1 MDFIANELPP
11 PPTPPEEVERRLA
24 LAEELARLEREE
36 EERERQKAYK
46 LAHPDEDEDEY
57 EGKPR
62 NRNLDAVRNGD
73 DGSRRGSLL
82 APPPRSRQGS
92 ITIGGTER
100 RGSYYDDG
108 VTTRA
113 TVAMV
118 TDDPEH
124 KKNLKQSLSG
134 VFNDETTEGVF
145 DSTDAS
151 NHPSGELSSS
161 SAGQKSAKAGGR
173 GKSST
178 AAAGGGPGAAV
189 ASNGSAGGA
198 AGGVAS
204 SAGGAAM
211 AAGGVASNAGGAAM
225 AAGGVA
231 ANAGGGGVVMSA
243 GGVAANASAGGAA
256 MSAGGVASNASAG
269 GAMTGVAY
277 KSSTGVENERL
288 SVIDGS
294 QAYFSGGVENGGGEA
309 SGVAAAI
316 AGMQAA
322 LGNLPEDAS
331 PEQLQTV
338 LADSEMDPSERDKLM
353 KAFSLGVSAESRALM
368 QQILA
373 SNSSQDEIS
382 SRVAALLAGT
392 ALSTS
397 RGDKTS
403 NLRGDVKMEQYDIG
417 NLDLSARKR
426 TDDFTMPD
434 IPDIEIDG
442 VRTGRDYS
450 GSRRTGTAE
459 NGYDVSSGSVR
470 RRKYYTASQGEDDSS
485 SVNLRGASL
494 DLMRAKR
501 GSIKRQSELLRE
513 SRKKAQERE
522 EERQRKRSYY
532 RQIAGLRKAKVPMM
546 VYSCG
551 GFSRCF
557 RVARYYDVEGPPVGV
572 VFERPEDERRSLNP
586 DL

>member
-1 MDFIANELPP
+1 
-11 PPTPPEEVERRLA
+11 
-24 LAEELARLEREE
+24 
-36 EERERQKAYK
+36 
-46 LAHPDEDEDEY
+46 
-57 EGKPR
+57 
-62 NRNLDAVRNGD
+62 
-73 DGSRRGSLL
+73 
-82 APPPRSRQGS
+82 
-92 ITIGGTER
+92 
-100 RGSYYDDG
+100 
-108 VTTRA
+108 
-113 TVAMV
+113 
-118 TDDPEH
+118 
-124 KKNLKQSLSG
+124 
-134 VFNDETTEGVF
+134 
-145 DSTDAS
+145 
-151 NHPSGELSSS
+151 
-161 SAGQKSAKAGGR
+161 
-173 GKSST
+173 
-178 AAAGGGPGAAV
+178 
-189 ASNGSAGGA
+189 
-198 AGGVAS
+198 
-204 SAGGAAM
+204 
-211 AAGGVASNAGGAAM
+211 
-225 AAGGVA
+225 
-231 ANAGGGGVVMSA
+231 
-243 GGVAANASAGGAA
+243 
-256 MSAGGVASNASAG
+256 
-269 GAMTGVAY
+269 
-277 KSSTGVENERL
+277 
-288 SVIDGS
+288 
-294 QAYFSGGVENGGGEA
+294 
-309 SGVAAAI
+309 
-316 AGMQAA
+316 
-322 LGNLPEDAS
+322 
-331 PEQLQTV
+331 
-338 LADSEMDPSERDKLM
+338 MDPSNPLM
-353 KAFSLGVSAESRALM
+353 AAVYKGVSEESRALM

-397 RGDKTS
+397 RGDKTA

-442 VRTGRDYS
+442 VRGGRDYS

-485 SVNLRGASL
+485 SVNMRGASL